1 MGKMESFGPALK
13 KTLMAGVACFVVVAT
28 ASCSGP
34 IENQKIEVKTEVRTE
49 VGDKKITSAAWMN
62 ADFSQALEN
71 ASSTDFV
78 GILVG
83 TKGYEEG
90 EEISL
95 TIDEVNGEEKAFVLK
110 GKVQAD
116 GFARI
121 LLDLAEKKA
130 SPRDVLTGGDDV
142 SRFTHKAGRPLQAG
156 QEKAR
161 NVSIP
166 SSAGSSASDAS
177 GLMGSAP

>member
-1 MGKMESFGPALK
+1 MGKMESFGTALK
-13 KTLMAGVACFVVVAT
+13 KTLMAGVAGFVVVTA

-34 IENQKIEVKTEVRTE
+34 IEVKTEVE
-49 VGDKKITSAAWMN
+49 DGKKITSAAWMN

-71 ASSTDFV
+71 AGSTDAV
-78 GILVG
+78 GILIG
-83 TKGYEEG
+83 TKGYKEG
-90 EEISL
+90 EEISV

-121 LLDLAEKKA
+121 LLDLAEKKG
-130 SPRDVLTGGDDV
+130 SPRDLLTGSDDV
-142 SRFTHKAGRPLQAG
+142 SRSTHNAVRPPQPG
-156 QEKAR
+156 QEKTR
-161 NVSIP
+161 NTSIP